1 MADPHPATDAQDA
14 YVRGTQE
21 ISEQESTFALFV
33 GLAKWGCLATAVAIV
48 FLLLWFQPGGSF
60 VAGAVTAL
68 IVLVAGFFA
77 LRSKKS
83 TAH

>member
-1 MADPHPATDAQDA
+1 MADPHHATDAHDD

-21 ISEQESTFALFV
+21 ISEQAATFNLFV
-33 GLAKWGCLATAVAIV
+33 TLTKWGCLGTAVAIV

-60 VAGAVTAL
+60 VAGAASAV
-68 IVLVAGFFA
+68 IVLVVGFFA
-77 LRSKKS
+77 LRSKK